1 MLIKQQMINLDLK
14 YIKRTRELFIE
25 LVESL
30 SIEELNKIPEGF
42 NNNIIWNFG
51 HIIVSTHGLCYLRSA
66 VMPDIKIPFVEKYR
80 KGSKPESFISK
91 EEMGALKMQ
100 AVSSLENIEKDYDT
114 GVFKNITPYSTA
126 TYSYE
131 MNSIEEIVACCV
143 AHESLHYGYAL
154 ALKRAIK

>member
-1 MLIKQQMINLDLK
+1 MINLDLK

-30 SIEELNKIPEGF
+30 NVEELNKIPEGF

-51 HIIVSTHGLCYLRSA
+51 HIIVSTQGLCYLRSGA
-66 VMPDIKIPFVEKYR
+66 MPAIKIPFVEKYG
-80 KGSKPESFISK
+80 KGSKPGSFITK
-91 EEMGALKMQ
+91 EEIEAVKTQ
-100 AVSSLENIEKDYDT
+100 AISSLKNIETDYEA

-126 TYSYE
+126 TYSYV
-131 MNSIEEIVACCV
+131 MDSIEEIVACCV
-143 AHESLHYGYAL
+143 AHESLHFGYAL